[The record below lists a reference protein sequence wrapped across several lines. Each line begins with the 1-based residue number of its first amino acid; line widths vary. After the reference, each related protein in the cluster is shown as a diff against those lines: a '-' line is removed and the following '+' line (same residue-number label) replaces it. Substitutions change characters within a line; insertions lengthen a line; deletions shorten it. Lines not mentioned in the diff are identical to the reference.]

1 MKKLILLSLTMLFVV
16 IIGLAWVSCVSNEP
30 ETEIVEDPFGD
41 EVYFVLGRVTYQ
53 QASLE
58 NVSVFINET
67 DLKVQTTSDGDYQL
81 SLTKKGNYELR
92 FKKEGF
98 VDVVTNVSI
107 DEKTDKRSSIT
118 VSVEMTKVS
127 DVVTVDPGEEI
138 EIADPTGRA
147 ILHIM
152 RSLAE
157 KTNVSLTVIKDVPS
171 IFRSTSSAEEVI
183 DWSAYVSVSVSPA
196 ETPLTRVSKLRVNK
210 LTSNSIRLKDMVLY
224 KKSLGNNWEKL
235 ENEIVYDESRNAY
248 VTDIST
254 FSTYS
259 MRIPY
264 KIKNGVEEVSDHV
277 NGELTLDNCG
287 NPEAIKGVDLTIS
300 QRCGW
305 EITTDLDQLI
315 SSSLPGVSENDKAA
329 LAVVLTEQLTSMQG
343 SAPGVYDIQVNLSQI
358 SVSGNSVLHYE
369 NLAKMTRMTYVLDV
383 FYLDQP
389 KNLAVE
395 VVKYTGMKENYTNNS
410 CYQHSGGSG
419 K

>member
-1 MKKLILLSLTMLFVV
+1 MKKLILLV
-16 IIGLAWVSCVSNEP
+16 IILLTGLSSMIWVSCVSNEP
-30 ETEIVEDPFGD
+30 EVEIVDDPSG
-41 EVYFVLGRVTYQ
+41 EEAYFVVGKVTHQ
-53 QASLE
+53 LASLDGVE
-58 NVSVFINET
+58 VSLGDNGM
-67 DLKVQTTSDGDYQL
+67 KVRTGSDGCYQL
-81 SLTKKGNYELR
+81 KLNKKGNYPLR
-92 FKKEGF
+92 FKRDGF
-98 VDVVTNVSI
+98 VDVVTVVSFPQ
-107 DEKTDKRSSIT
+107 DSPNRSSLT
-118 VSVEMTKVS
+118 VSVDMTRMS
-127 DVVTVDPGEEI
+127 EPVTVNPDEEI
-138 EIADPTGRA
+138 EISDPTGRA
-147 ILHIM
+147 VLHIM

-183 DWSAYVSVSVSPA
+183 DGSAYASVMLSPA
-196 ETPLTRVSKLRVNK
+196 ETPLLHTGKLRVNK

-248 VTDIST
+248 VTDISI

>member
-1 MKKLILLSLTMLFVV
+1 MKKLILLV
-16 IIGLAWVSCVSNEP
+16 IILLTGLSSMIWVSCVSNEP
-30 ETEIVEDPFGD
+30 EVEIVDDPFG
-41 EVYFVLGRVTYQ
+41 EEAYFVVGKVTHQ
-53 QASLE
+53 LASLDGVE
-58 NVSVFINET
+58 VSLGDNGM
-67 DLKVQTTSDGDYQL
+67 KVRTGSDGCYQL
-81 SLTKKGNYELR
+81 KLNKKGNYPLR
-92 FKKEGF
+92 FKRDGF
-98 VDVVTNVSI
+98 VDVVTVVSFPQ
-107 DEKTDKRSSIT
+107 DSPNRSSLT
-118 VSVEMTKVS
+118 VSVDMTRMS
-127 DVVTVDPGEEI
+127 EPVTVNPDEEI
-138 EIADPTGRA
+138 EISDPTGRA
-147 ILHIM
+147 VLHIM

-183 DWSAYVSVSVSPA
+183 DGSAYASVMLSPA
-196 ETPLTRVSKLRVNK
+196 ETPLLHTGKLRVNK

-383 FYLDQP
+383 FYLDQL

>member
-1 MKKLILLSLTMLFVV
+1 MKKLILLV
-16 IIGLAWVSCVSNEP
+16 IILLTGLSSMIWVSCVSNEP
-30 ETEIVEDPFGD
+30 EVEIVDDPFG
-41 EVYFVLGRVTYQ
+41 EEAYFVVGKVTHQ
-53 QASLE
+53 LASLDGVE
-58 NVSVFINET
+58 VSLGDNGM
-67 DLKVQTTSDGDYQL
+67 KVRTGSDGCYQL
-81 SLTKKGNYELR
+81 KLNKKGNYPLR
-92 FKKEGF
+92 FKRDGF
-98 VDVVTNVSI
+98 VDVVTVVSFPQ
-107 DEKTDKRSSIT
+107 DSPNRSSLT
-118 VSVEMTKVS
+118 VSVDMTRMS
-127 DVVTVDPGEEI
+127 EPVTVNPDEEI
-138 EIADPTGRA
+138 EISDPTGRA
-147 ILHIM
+147 VLHIM

-183 DWSAYVSVSVSPA
+183 DGSAYASVMLSPA
-196 ETPLTRVSKLRVNK
+196 ETPLLHTGKLRVNK

-248 VTDIST
+248 VTDISI

>member
-1 MKKLILLSLTMLFVV
+1 MKKLILLV
-16 IIGLAWVSCVSNEP
+16 IILLTGLSSMIWVSCVSNEP
-30 ETEIVEDPFGD
+30 EVEIVDDPFG
-41 EVYFVLGRVTYQ
+41 EEAYFVVGKVTHQ
-53 QASLE
+53 LASLDGVE
-58 NVSVFINET
+58 VSLGDNGM
-67 DLKVQTTSDGDYQL
+67 KVRTGSDGCYQL
-81 SLTKKGNYELR
+81 KLNKKGNYPLR
-92 FKKEGF
+92 FKRDGF
-98 VDVVTNVSI
+98 VDVVTVVSFPQ
-107 DEKTDKRSSIT
+107 DSPNRSSLT
-118 VSVEMTKVS
+118 VSVDMTRMS
-127 DVVTVDPGEEI
+127 EPITVNPDEEI
-138 EIADPTGRA
+138 EISDPTGRA
-147 ILHIM
+147 VLHIM

-183 DWSAYVSVSVSPA
+183 DGSAYASVMLSPA
-196 ETPLTRVSKLRVNK
+196 ETPLLHTGKLRVNK

-383 FYLDQP
+383 FYLDQL

>member
-1 MKKLILLSLTMLFVV
+1 MKKLILLV
-16 IIGLAWVSCVSNEP
+16 IILLTGLSSMIWVSCVSNEP
-30 ETEIVEDPFGD
+30 EVEIVDDPFG
-41 EVYFVLGRVTYQ
+41 EEAYFVVGKVTHQ
-53 QASLE
+53 LASLDGVE
-58 NVSVFINET
+58 VSLGDNGM
-67 DLKVQTTSDGDYQL
+67 KVRTGSDGCYQL
-81 SLTKKGNYELR
+81 KLNKKGNYPLR
-92 FKKEGF
+92 FKRDGF
-98 VDVVTNVSI
+98 VDVVTVVSFPQ
-107 DEKTDKRSSIT
+107 DSPNRSSLT
-118 VSVEMTKVS
+118 VSVDMTRMS
-127 DVVTVDPGEEI
+127 EPITVNPDEEI
-138 EIADPTGRA
+138 EISDPTGRA
-147 ILHIM
+147 VLHIM

-183 DWSAYVSVSVSPA
+183 DGSAYASVMLSPA
-196 ETPLTRVSKLRVNK
+196 ETPLLHTGKLRVNK

-264 KIKNGVEEVSDHV
+264 KIKNGVEEVSDHL

>member
-1 MKKLILLSLTMLFVV
+1 MKKLILLV
-16 IIGLAWVSCVSNEP
+16 IILLTGLSSMIWVSCVSNEP
-30 ETEIVEDPFGD
+30 EVEIVDDPFG
-41 EVYFVLGRVTYQ
+41 EEAYFVVGKVTHQ
-53 QASLE
+53 LASLDGVE
-58 NVSVFINET
+58 VSLGDNGM
-67 DLKVQTTSDGDYQL
+67 KVRTGSDGCYQL
-81 SLTKKGNYELR
+81 KLNKKGNYPLR
-92 FKKEGF
+92 FKRDGF
-98 VDVVTNVSI
+98 VDVVTVVSFPQ
-107 DEKTDKRSSIT
+107 DSPNRSSLT
-118 VSVEMTKVS
+118 VSVDMTLMS
-127 DVVTVDPGEEI
+127 EPVTVNPDEEI
-138 EIADPTGRA
+138 EISDPTGRA
-147 ILHIM
+147 VLHIM

-183 DWSAYVSVSVSPA
+183 DGSAYASVMLSPA
-196 ETPLTRVSKLRVNK
+196 ETPLLHTGKLRVNK

-248 VTDIST
+248 VTDISI

>member
-1 MKKLILLSLTMLFVV
+1 MKKLILLV
-16 IIGLAWVSCVSNEP
+16 IILLTGLSSMIWVSCVSNEP
-30 ETEIVEDPFGD
+30 EVEIVDDPFG
-41 EVYFVLGRVTYQ
+41 EEAYFVVGKVTHQ
-53 QASLE
+53 LASLDGVE
-58 NVSVFINET
+58 VSLGDNGM
-67 DLKVQTTSDGDYQL
+67 KVRTGSDGCYQL
-81 SLTKKGNYELR
+81 KLNKKGNYPLR
-92 FKKEGF
+92 FKRDGF
-98 VDVVTNVSI
+98 VDVVTVVSFPQ
-107 DEKTDKRSSIT
+107 DSPNRSSLT
-118 VSVEMTKVS
+118 VSVDMTRMS
-127 DVVTVDPGEEI
+127 EPVTVNPDEEI
-138 EIADPTGRA
+138 EISDPTGRA
-147 ILHIM
+147 VLHIM

-183 DWSAYVSVSVSPA
+183 DGSAYASVMLSPA
-196 ETPLTRVSKLRVNK
+196 ETPLLHTGKLRVNK

>member
-1 MKKLILLSLTMLFVV
+1 MKKLILLV
-16 IIGLAWVSCVSNEP
+16 IILLTGLSSMIWVSCVSNEP
-30 ETEIVEDPFGD
+30 EVEIVDDPFG
-41 EVYFVLGRVTYQ
+41 EEAYFVVGKVTHQ
-53 QASLE
+53 LASLDGVE
-58 NVSVFINET
+58 VSLGDNGM
-67 DLKVQTTSDGDYQL
+67 KVRTGSDGCYQL
-81 SLTKKGNYELR
+81 KLNKKGNYPLR
-92 FKKEGF
+92 FKRDGF
-98 VDVVTNVSI
+98 VDVVTVVSFPQ
-107 DEKTDKRSSIT
+107 DSPNRSSLT
-118 VSVEMTKVS
+118 VSVDMTRMS
-127 DVVTVDPGEEI
+127 EPVTVNPDEEI
-138 EIADPTGRA
+138 EISDPTGRA
-147 ILHIM
+147 VLHIM

-183 DWSAYVSVSVSPA
+183 DGSAYASVMLSPA
-196 ETPLTRVSKLRVNK
+196 ETPLLHTGKLRVNK

-235 ENEIVYDESRNAY
+235 ENEIVYDEFRNAY

>member
-1 MKKLILLSLTMLFVV
+1 MKKLILLV
-16 IIGLAWVSCVSNEP
+16 IILLTGLSSMIWVSCVSNEP
-30 ETEIVEDPFGD
+30 EVEIVDDPFG
-41 EVYFVLGRVTYQ
+41 EEAYFVVGKVTHQ
-53 QASLE
+53 LASLDGVE
-58 NVSVFINET
+58 VSLGDNGM
-67 DLKVQTTSDGDYQL
+67 KVRTGSDGCYQL
-81 SLTKKGNYELR
+81 KLNKKGNYPLR
-92 FKKEGF
+92 FKRDGF
-98 VDVVTNVSI
+98 VDVVTVVSFPQ
-107 DEKTDKRSSIT
+107 DSPNRSSLT
-118 VSVEMTKVS
+118 VSVDMTRMS
-127 DVVTVDPGEEI
+127 EPVTVNPDEEI
-138 EIADPTGRA
+138 EISDPTGRA
-147 ILHIM
+147 VLHIM

-183 DWSAYVSVSVSPA
+183 DGSAYASVMLSPA
-196 ETPLTRVSKLRVNK
+196 ETPLLHTGKLRVNK

-410 CYQHSGGSG
+410 CFQHSGGSG